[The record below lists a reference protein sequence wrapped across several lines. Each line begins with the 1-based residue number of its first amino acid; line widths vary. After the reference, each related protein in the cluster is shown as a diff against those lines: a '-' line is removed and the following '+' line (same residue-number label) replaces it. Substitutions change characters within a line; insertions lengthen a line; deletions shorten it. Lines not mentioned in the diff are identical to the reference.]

1 MFRNAISSCNAPKAI
16 GPYSCAMKLGDF
28 VYISGQLPIDA
39 SSGNMP
45 ETIEEQTKQSLANIE
60 ALLAEM
66 FLEPRHV
73 VKTTIY
79 MSDLSEFSRMNE
91 VYGQFFSEPYPARSC
106 VEVKA
111 LPKGAKVE
119 IECFAIDTLA
129 LENIQGCCGGNC
141 NDENSC
147 QCDMDSDNCEQCC
160 NH

>member
-1 MFRNAISSCNAPKAI
+1 MFRKAISSCKAPKAI

-129 LENIQGCCGGNC
+129 
-141 NDENSC
+141 
-147 QCDMDSDNCEQCC
+147 
-160 NH
+160 